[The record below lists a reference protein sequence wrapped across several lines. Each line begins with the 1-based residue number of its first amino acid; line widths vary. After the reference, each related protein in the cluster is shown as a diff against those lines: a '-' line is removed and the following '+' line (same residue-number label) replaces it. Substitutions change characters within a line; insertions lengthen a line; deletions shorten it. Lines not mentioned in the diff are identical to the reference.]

1 MNDDNYNEETNCL
14 NSVNITSN
22 VRAPGEYKYYYCGEN
37 NSSSDK
43 SFLCFSTMW
52 YTTKISEEKYLLSS
66 CYTEYFTAFIYYC
79 PIKSLYNIYVY
90 KNYIDYKSENISLKP
105 IQLIHLKPAYKSK
118 DIIISENDSGGM
130 PSININVKIYFGAN
144 NYILLNEIDRRI
156 LLIDFYNG
164 NYITL
169 FNNKEAKTQEPIYN
183 ILDTFDEDYFS
194 DGEQK
199 IRTYVFL
206 NIKTQEKKMSYYNYK
221 YRFIIIE
228 NDILDNN
235 YFFLHRI
242 DLDLGKGEPIGLKI
256 AKIPKYPKKYGEDN
270 NEEENKNQQ
279 WFFIFC
285 FLSNKILFQFVT
297 NYNRLSLFQTL
308 KFMNQCYTTKIENS
322 NDKKII
328 KSSTTII
335 GYYIKD
341 NNNNNMKNQEYN
353 KDIDNDDNDKEINK
367 SQNKKTFYW
376 MTSISLWFEKK
387 QLAQTVKIF
396 LNINTKRLSALILFF
411 ENGKVVSFP
420 FNYNDSPEDIKN
432 KITITSNEIQI
443 DNKKAEFGP
452 MAKIYTFEKHYFYKS
467 NTICALSYKYLVL
480 AIDNKIR
487 IYDLETNQNLL
498 KYSFYKE
505 NIASFMLFENIGF
518 TFMMTWNK
526 IFKIIFTP
534 RFEKFSE
541 KKIINESKVP
551 INNYKSNGLLT
562 YPIFEYKPEDI
573 WNSYYSNLELENKEK
588 GKIEKNIKCEIC
600 YKEAEYCCSGCGLK
614 YYCGQEHF
622 IYDYNQIHFFECQFV
637 QFFRRKDIME
647 HDNEETRYLILY
659 NELIKLCGRIL
670 NYIFTRISVAKD
682 CHLYLNMLLNLI
694 TLLDNFGFNVNYSE
708 FCSVNLFPT
717 NDKQKPE
724 KVLFF
729 QECIYYYIQLQLL
742 KCTFTSKCKL
752 YNLTDCYLKIIKNDI
767 IPKLTP
773 KTNKRII
780 ALRCDKIKKRNF
792 LDNSFF
798 KIFESPLF
806 FDLKKIYYNCET
818 IEAFDLKKIFYQENN
833 DKYDLVENYIMKH
846 LMVLSIIVKFKIK
859 LHSSIDVKDIFVDI
873 TLMFDYHFRENKA
886 AKNIV
891 PYCYFSIAFYL
902 VEIGKVPQTVKL
914 LKKMVQSFSE
924 KTDIKLKALTY
935 YNLGILQYALG
946 DFKIG
951 IHNLEIAYKQ
961 IVDNSLS
968 EKHKQRA
975 MISLG
980 LAYLNQPNLF
990 KAYVLIQK
998 LINELKKI
1006 KKSKY
1011 ELRCIKLSIYL
1022 NYIIDL
1028 FEYSF
1033 ITKSRIQTNKP
1044 KKDNYYYSRQLVSFV
1059 EGGTDK
1065 ELVVIE
1071 QHVSE
1076 FLKVVEYIWNLK
1088 PQILQHLQ
1096 TDNPPKQTNNYREE
1110 VHHEKNSSFTIEQ
1123 SQMSTF
1129 MMREAG
1135 VEKEENQEEY
1145 DEDIEV
1151 KPQLFDSLT
1160 RQQQK
1165 DFKELK
1171 TAFLKRDIILR
1182 DSLGAIEKFNINY
1195 DPLYSPQFQKIIE
1208 KLKSNFLLKEIF
1220 YCFQNEKWRDELYNY
1235 SPNNVLF
1242 GLSKYLKL
1250 EKIKNVIAIEKS
1262 KCLDQIKK
1270 EKSEFNN
1277 TSKRLL
1283 LNQRTNDTL
1292 RRINIENNIYPNNT
1306 SNIFLNSS
1314 SYSLSAVNNRYKA
1327 ENLNYLEFK
1336 KRFLDSLKENE
1347 KNKKKYNETNPYIN
1361 LKEEYL
1367 VNLYKNVYLNNPEHD
1382 FIFRNPSLILN
1393 YIFID
1398 ISGSNENIK
1407 KEENDLILRQKSEE
1421 EYEINNNINRK
1432 NRKISNADLINFDD
1446 SPKHNKYSQKQ
1457 SKKEF
1462 NNIFDKKGKF
1472 IISPILEK
1480 NQDKNINMESSSE
1493 SIKTEEYS
1501 YYYLKFEENDLQIVS
1516 KEIEYIYHFVK
1527 KKKKESTLKKRIE
1540 KKKTEIY
1547 LDKYVKRK
1555 LKYNEDD
1562 EFVIDIKNRN
1572 KNKNL
1577 SLERKEKS
1585 ETNLN
1590 KKTGKYF
1597 GVKLIKYEDSSD
1609 ELEERNN
1616 EKIEKKI
1623 ENKINKTEIKDKL
1636 EINNNNQKEE
1646 ENVIEKEIA
1655 TEKEKEKENSILNK
1669 SIKSITESANQNE
1682 IIKKENNN
1690 IKRKSQIQEN
1700 IDLVNI
1706 KKEKKEKDNISIKYT
1721 DILNNI
1727 INNSLDSN
1735 KKNKYK
1741 NNINDDKIKLY
1752 KNNSMKQFNYKD
1764 KKGKEVQ
1771 RIENLLSPRK
1781 KYKKFHKT
1789 YNNFNTK
1796 ELNLPQENNKNENR
1810 KQGKNIINKNY
1821 GFKNKAKQ
1829 EMELI
1834 NGAIEYLQNNQ
1845 NKSTKKLLNNN
1856 KISLEIIQK
1865 KYNEIN
1871 ENNYEYKNRNNNK
1884 LKKEEEST
1892 MSFTSNSSE
1901 LIQNKNNKN
1910 NNISEEN
1917 ISNMFQKEMNKIMKY
1932 NKKIKNNKR
1941 KSGSAI
1947 KKNISISRNVKY
1959 DFNVNINYDNKR
1971 MKKSLTQIKFGKTEN
1986 EKTTYSKNP
1995 KSNKYC
2001 SSIENQKSIYIFNNK
2016 SINNNNFKNCSEST
2030 KLNNKKEENKKFRY
2044 VLDKYVIYKN
2054 NKRNSK
2060 NLKNNNIK
2068 KRNNN
2073 ENEEKKLKEK
2083 KSLVEYKDNN
2093 LDKKNNLNNG
2103 SLSNN
2108 INIESENYDSSKTL
2122 CDDLGNNIDI
2132 KDLINLPFYITPKYS
2147 NNISQNK

>member
-1 MNDDNYNEETNCL
+1 MTDDDYNEEANCL

-43 SFLCFSTMW
+43 SFLSFSTMW
-52 YTTKISEEKYLLSS
+52 YTSKIPEEKFLLSS
-66 CYTEYFTAFIYYC
+66 CYTEYHTAFIYYC
-79 PIKSLYNIYVY
+79 PIKCLYNIYVY
-90 KNYIDYKSENISLKP
+90 KNFLDYRSENISLKP
-105 IQLIHLKPAYKSK
+105 IKLIHLEPSYKSK
-118 DIIISENDSGGM
+118 DIIISENDTNGI
-130 PSININVKIYFGAN
+130 PTININVKIYFGAN

-164 NYITL
+164 KYNTL
-169 FNNKEAKTQEPIYN
+169 FYNKEAKTQEPLYN
-183 ILDTFDEDYFS
+183 IIDTFDENYFS
-194 DGEQK
+194 NGKEK

-206 NIKTQEKKMSYYNYK
+206 NVKCQEKKMTYYNYK
-221 YRFIIIE
+221 YRFILIE
-228 NDILDNN
+228 NDILDNS

-242 DLDLGKGEPIGLKI
+242 YLDLGKGEPIGIKI
-256 AKIPKYPKKYGEDN
+256 AKIPKYPKKYNEDRAI

-285 FLSNKILFQFVT
+285 FLSTKRLFQLVT
-297 NYNRLSLFQTL
+297 NYNRLSLFQIL
-308 KFMNQCYTTKIENS
+308 KFMNKCHTIKVENS
-322 NDKKII
+322 KEKKNNC
-328 KSSTTII
+328 STTII

-341 NNNNNMKNQEYN
+341 NNNINNSNYNRKQNSDNDYN
-353 KDIDNDDNDKEINK
+353 KENNK
-367 SQNKKTFYW
+367 TENKKILYW
-376 MTSISLWFEKK
+376 QTSISLWFEKK

-420 FNYNDSPEDIKN
+420 FNYNDSPEEIKN
-432 KITITSNEIQI
+432 KITITSNEIQT
-443 DNKKAEFGP
+443 DNKNAEFGP
-452 MAKIYTFEKHYFYKS
+452 MAKIYTFEKYYFYKS

-505 NIASFMLFENIGF
+505 NIASFMIFENIGF

-534 RFEKFSE
+534 RFQIFSE
-541 KKIINESKVP
+541 KKIIYESKVP
-551 INNYKSNGLLT
+551 INNYQQNGLN
-562 YPIFEYKPEDI
+562 YPIFEYRPEDI
-573 WNSYYSNLELENKEK
+573 WNSYCSNLEIENKGN
-588 GKIEKNIKCEIC
+588 GKVENKIKCEIC
-600 YKEAEYCCSGCGLK
+600 YKEAEFCCSGCGLK

-622 IYDYNQIHFFECQFV
+622 IYDFNHIHFFECQFV
-637 QFFRRKDIME
+637 QFFRRKDIIE
-647 HDNEETRYLILY
+647 QENLETRYLILY

-682 CHLYLNMLLNLI
+682 CHLYLNMILNLI
-694 TLLDNFGFNVNYSE
+694 SLLDNFGFNINYSE

-780 ALRCDKIKKRNF
+780 ALRCDKIKKKNF
-792 LDNSFF
+792 LNNSFF
-798 KIFESPLF
+798 KIFNSPLF
-806 FDLKKIYYNCET
+806 FDLKKIYHNCET
-818 IEAFDLKKIFYQENN
+818 LEAFDLKKLFYQENN
-833 DKYDLVENYIMKH
+833 DKFDIVENYIMKH

-859 LHSSIDVKDIFVDI
+859 LRSSIDVKDIFVDI

-886 AKNIV
+886 TKNIV
-891 PYCYFSIAFYL
+891 PYCYFSISFFL
-902 VEIGKVPQTVKL
+902 VEIGKVPQTVNL
-914 LKKMVQSFSE
+914 LKKMVKSFSE

-946 DFKIG
+946 EFKIG

-990 KAYVLIQK
+990 KAYILIQK

-1033 ITKSRIQTNKP
+1033 ITKSRIQINKS
-1044 KKDNYYYSRQLVSFV
+1044 KKDNYYYARQLVSFV

-1065 ELVVIE
+1065 ELIVIE

-1088 PQILQHLQ
+1088 PQILQNLQ
-1096 TDNPPKQTNNYREE
+1096 ADNPPKQTNNYREE
-1110 VHHEKNSSFTIEQ
+1110 VHNEKNSSFTIEQ

-1129 MMREAG
+1129 IMREAG

-1235 SPNNVLF
+1235 SPNNFLY

-1277 TSKRLL
+1277 TSKRLI
-1283 LNQRTNDTL
+1283 NQMITETDTL
-1292 RRINIENNIYPNNT
+1292 KKINIENNIYPNNT
-1306 SNIFLNSS
+1306 SNILLNNSFS
-1314 SYSLSAVNNRYKA
+1314 VVNNRNRT

-1336 KRFLDSLKENE
+1336 KRFLESLKENE
-1347 KNKKKYNETNPYIN
+1347 KNKKKYNEANPYIN
-1361 LKEEYL
+1361 LKEDYL
-1367 VNLYKNVYLNNPEHD
+1367 VNLYKNVYWNNPEHD

-1398 ISGSNENIK
+1398 ISNSNENTK
-1407 KEENDLILRQKSEE
+1407 KEENDLILKQKLEE
-1421 EYEINNNINRK
+1421 ENEMNNMNINK
-1432 NRKISNADLINFDD
+1432 KVSNAELINLGD
-1446 SPKHNKYSQKQ
+1446 SSIYNKNSQKQ
-1457 SKKEF
+1457 SKKDF
-1462 NNIFDKKGKF
+1462 NNIFDEKGQF
-1472 IISPILEK
+1472 IISPILEN

-1493 SIKTEEYS
+1493 SIKTEEYT

-1516 KEIEYIYHFVK
+1516 KETEYIYHFMK
-1527 KKKKESTLKKRIE
+1527 KKKNESNSQKRIE
-1540 KKKTEIY
+1540 KKRTEIH
-1547 LDKYVKRK
+1547 LDKFTKNSLK
-1555 LKYNEDD
+1555 LEEDD
-1562 EFVIDIKNRN
+1562 NRFEIDINKRN
-1572 KNKNL
+1572 KNINF
-1577 SLERKEKS
+1577 SLERKYKS

-1590 KKTGKYF
+1590 KKRGKYF
-1597 GVKLIKYEDSSD
+1597 GVKLINYEESSD
-1609 ELEERNN
+1609 ESEVRNN
-1616 EKIEKKI
+1616 EKTHKNIDNKGNKTVIENRLEIAINDSQNEEKKNIEKRI
-1623 ENKINKTEIKDKL
+1623 TS
-1636 EINNNNQKEE
+1636 
-1646 ENVIEKEIA
+1646 
-1655 TEKEKEKENSILNK
+1655 EKENFILNK
-1669 SIKSITESANQNE
+1669 SIRLISENMNQNDTISKKNNNLNNKNQIKE
-1682 IIKKENNN
+1682 DIKLIKK
-1690 IKRKSQIQEN
+1690 I
-1700 IDLVNI
+1700 
-1706 KKEKKEKDNISIKYT
+1706 KEKNAKDYIEKKHS
-1721 DILNNI
+1721 DILNDN
-1727 INNSLDSN
+1727 INNGCYKN
-1735 KKNKYK
+1735 KKNKNK
-1741 NNINDDKIKLY
+1741 DKIILY
-1752 KNNSMKQFNYKD
+1752 KNYSIEQFDYKNKTG
-1764 KKGKEVQ
+1764 KKRQ
-1771 RIENLLSPRK
+1771 NMENIFSSKK
-1781 KYKKFHKT
+1781 KYKKLHKT
-1789 YNNFNTK
+1789 YNYFSSK
-1796 ELNLPQENNKNENR
+1796 ELELALENNKYDVYK
-1810 KQGKNIINKNY
+1810 KQGKNAVNKNY
-1821 GFKNKAKQ
+1821 EFKNKDIA
-1829 EMELI
+1829 
-1834 NGAIEYLQNNQ
+1834 YLQNNQ
-1845 NKSTKKLLNNN
+1845 HKNNNKLLNN
-1856 KISLEIIQK
+1856 KGIFFEKIQK

-1871 ENNYEYKNRNNNK
+1871 DNNYKYKNRNNK
-1884 LKKEEEST
+1884 RLKKEEEST
-1892 MSFTSNSSE
+1892 MSYTSISSE

-1910 NNISEEN
+1910 TIFSEDINNEN
-1917 ISNMFQKEMNKIMKY
+1917 ELNIFQKEMNKIMTY
-1932 NKKIKNNKR
+1932 NKKIKNN
-1941 KSGSAI
+1941 G
-1947 KKNISISRNVKY
+1947 KNVE
-1959 DFNVNINYDNKR
+1959 V
-1971 MKKSLTQIKFGKTEN
+1971 
-1986 EKTTYSKNP
+1986 
-1995 KSNKYC
+1995 
-2001 SSIENQKSIYIFNNK
+2001 
-2016 SINNNNFKNCSEST
+2016 
-2030 KLNNKKEENKKFRY
+2030 
-2044 VLDKYVIYKN
+2044 
-2054 NKRNSK
+2054 
-2060 NLKNNNIK
+2060 
-2068 KRNNN
+2068 
-2073 ENEEKKLKEK
+2073 KLKK
-2083 KSLVEYKDNN
+2083 
-2093 LDKKNNLNNG
+2093 
-2103 SLSNN
+2103 
-2108 INIESENYDSSKTL
+2108 I
-2122 CDDLGNNIDI
+2122 
-2132 KDLINLPFYITPKYS
+2132 
-2147 NNISQNK
+2147 

>member
-1 MNDDNYNEETNCL
+1 MNDDYYNEETNCL

-43 SFLCFSTMW
+43 SFLWFSSMW
-52 YTTKISEEKYLLSS
+52 YTTKISEEKFLLSS
-66 CYTEYFTAFIYYC
+66 CYTEYHTAFIYYC

-90 KNYIDYKSENISLKP
+90 KNCIDYKSENISLKP
-105 IQLIHLKPAYKSK
+105 IQLIHLKPVYKSK
-118 DIIISENDSGGM
+118 DIIISGNDSNGI

-169 FNNKEAKTQEPIYN
+169 FNNEEAKTQESIYN

-194 DGEQK
+194 DGEEK

-206 NIKTQEKKMSYYNYK
+206 NIKSQEKKMFNFK
-221 YRFIIIE
+221 YRFIILE
-228 NDILDNN
+228 NDILNNN

-256 AKIPKYPKKYGEDN
+256 AKIPKYPKKYGEDKIM

-297 NYNRLSLFQTL
+297 NYNRLSLFQAL

-322 NDKKII
+322 HEKKNINC
-328 KSSTTII
+328 STTII

-341 NNNNNMKNQEYN
+341 NDNIKNQEYN
-353 KDIDNDDNDKEINK
+353 QEQNKDDNDNNKENNK

-376 MTSISLWFEKK
+376 LTSISLWFEKK

-452 MAKIYTFEKHYFYKS
+452 MAKIYTFETFEKHYFYKS
-467 NTICALSYKYLVL
+467 NTICALSHKYLVL

-518 TFMMTWNK
+518 TFIMTWNK

-534 RFEKFSE
+534 RFEIFSE
-541 KKIINESKVP
+541 KRIINESKVP
-551 INNYKSNGLLT
+551 INNYRPNGLLI

-573 WNSYYSNLELENKEK
+573 WKSYYSNLEIENKDRIK
-588 GKIEKNIKCEIC
+588 LEKNIKCEVC

-637 QFFRRKDIME
+637 QFFSRKDIME

-682 CHLYLNMLLNLI
+682 CHLYLNMVLNLI
-694 TLLDNFGFNVNYSE
+694 TLLDNFGFNVNFSE

-780 ALRCDKIKKRNF
+780 ALRCDKIKKKNF

-818 IEAFDLKKIFYQENN
+818 IEPFDLKKIFYQENN

-891 PYCYFSIAFYL
+891 QYCYFSIAFYL

-924 KTDIKLKALTY
+924 KTDIKLKALTF

-975 MISLG
+975 MTSLG

-990 KAYVLIQK
+990 KAYILIQK

-1033 ITKSRIQTNKP
+1033 ITKSRIQINKP
-1044 KKDNYYYSRQLVSFV
+1044 KKDNYSRQLISFV

-1071 QHVSE
+1071 QQVSE

-1123 SQMSTF
+1123 SQMNTF

-1135 VEKEENQEEY
+1135 IEKEESQEEY

-1195 DPLYSPQFQKIIE
+1195 DPLYSPQFQKIVE

-1220 YCFQNEKWRDELYNY
+1220 YCFQNEKWRDELYDF

-1270 EKSEFNN
+1270 EKSEFSN

-1283 LNQRTNDTL
+1283 NQRTNNTL
-1292 RRINIENNIYPNNT
+1292 KKINIENNIYPYNTNN
-1306 SNIFLNSS
+1306 ILLNNS
-1314 SYSLSAVNNRYKA
+1314 SYSLSAINNRYKA

-1347 KNKKKYNETNPYIN
+1347 KNKKKYNDTNPYIN

-1382 FIFRNPSLILN
+1382 FIFKNPSLILN

-1398 ISGSNENIK
+1398 ISDSNENIK
-1407 KEENDLILRQKSEE
+1407 NEENDFILKQKLEE
-1421 EYEINNNINRK
+1421 ENEINFNISRK
-1432 NRKISNADLINFDD
+1432 NRKISDD
-1446 SPKHNKYSQKQ
+1446 ELLNLDE
-1457 SKKEF
+1457 SKKDF
-1462 NNIFDKKGKF
+1462 NNIIEDKGKF

-1501 YYYLKFEENDLQIVS
+1501 FYYLKFEESDLQIVS
-1516 KEIEYIYHFVK
+1516 KEIEYKYHFVEK
-1527 KKKKESTLKKRIE
+1527 QKRQSTLEKRIE
-1540 KKKTEIY
+1540 KKRTDIH
-1547 LDKYVKRK
+1547 LDRYVKRK
-1555 LKYNEDD
+1555 LKYNEND

-1577 SLERKEKS
+1577 SLERRVKS

-1597 GVKLIKYEDSSD
+1597 GVILIKYEESSD

-1616 EKIEKKI
+1616 EKTEKKM
-1623 ENKINKTEIKDKL
+1623 ENEINKKEIKDKL
-1636 EINNNNQKEE
+1636 ETAINNNIQKEE
-1646 ENVIEKEIA
+1646 ENISEKRI
-1655 TEKEKEKENSILNK
+1655 TSDKEKENSKLNK
-1669 SIKSITESANQNE
+1669 SIKSISESVYQNE

-1690 IKRKSQIQEN
+1690 IKKNSQIKEI
-1700 IDLVNI
+1700 IDLINS
-1706 KKEKKEKDNISIKYT
+1706 KKEKKEKDYISMKKYS
-1721 DILNNI
+1721 DILNN
-1727 INNSLDSN
+1727 NNFAKNNDI
-1735 KKNKYK
+1735 KNKYK
-1741 NNINDDKIKLY
+1741 NNRNDDKLKLY
-1752 KNNSMKQFNYKD
+1752 KNNSMKQFNYNY
-1764 KKGKEVQ
+1764 KKEKKEQ
-1771 RIENLLSPRK
+1771 RNENILSSGK
-1781 KYKKFHKT
+1781 KYKKLHIT
-1789 YNNFNTK
+1789 YNNFSLK
-1796 ELNLPQENNKNENR
+1796 ELKFPQENSKNDVYR
-1810 KQGKNIINKNY
+1810 KQGKNIIDKNY
-1821 GFKNKAKQ
+1821 GFKNKVKQ

-1834 NGAIEYLQNNQ
+1834 NGAFEYLRNNQ
-1845 NKSTKKLLNNN
+1845 NKSKNKLLNNN
-1856 KISLEIIQK
+1856 KLSLEIIQK

-1871 ENNYEYKNRNNNK
+1871 KNNYEYKNRNINK

-1892 MSFTSNSSE
+1892 MSFTSISSE
-1901 LIQNKNNKN
+1901 LIQKKNNKN
-1910 NNISEEN
+1910 NIISEKNNNEN

-1932 NKKIKNNKR
+1932 NIKIKNNKR
-1941 KSGSAI
+1941 NCGNVI
-1947 KKNISISRNVKY
+1947 KKNINISRNVKY
-1959 DFNVNINYDNKR
+1959 GFCNNKNYDNKI

-1986 EKTTYSKNP
+1986 EKTSYSKNP

-2016 SINNNNFKNCSEST
+2016 SINNNNSKNNSEST

-2044 VLDKYVIYKN
+2044 VLDKYVIHKN
-2054 NKRNSK
+2054 YKRNSK
-2060 NLKNNNIK
+2060 IVQNDYLKNEEN
-2068 KRNNN
+2068 KRNKK
-2073 ENEEKKLKEK
+2073 ENEEKKLKENK
-2083 KSLVEYKDNN
+2083 TFVEYKDNN
-2093 LDKKNNLNNG
+2093 LDKRDKINNDSLGNYNKNV
-2103 SLSNN
+2103 
-2108 INIESENYDSSKTL
+2108 ESENSDSSKTL

-2147 NNISQNK
+2147 NNISQNN